1 MDNRFIVCHNRD
13 EILSRKT
20 IRTSWWKNSHKRKK
34 NDDDDDADDA
44 DDADEDDNNSKNN
57 NNTNT
62 NNFEIFA
69 PLDLI
74 SGGTWFGFEKTTGRC
89 AFLTNIREKD
99 DLINNHNKNDDNV
112 DAEDGNLDVNNS
124 TAVQKLTSRGELVI
138 NYLKSDPTLSAIDY
152 LKNEFCSLSSTSSD
166 YNNSNNNSNNN
177 NSNSNNKLYAGFN
190 LILFSG
196 QDLAYYSN
204 RLPKQLHHDNNN
216 PISLSMGISYGLS
229 NSVLNRPFVK
239 VSKGLM
245 TFQLFCREKKDHN
258 YKYNEDERLQ
268 QLIMLEGFKCLMQR
282 KQQYYEKDE
291 DLPRTGYPIEF
302 ERNCSS
308 ICVPVV
314 NDYGTRTMIR
324 FILEPPQ
331 ELDDDN
337 KEGRRRRQQ
346 KIQLIETDLD
356 PTTLQ
361 WNETHHI
368 CHRID

>member
-44 DDADEDDNNSKNN
+44 DEDDNNSKNN

-69 PLDLI
+69 PCDLI

-99 DLINNHNKNDDNV
+99 D
-112 DAEDGNLDVNNS
+112 LDVNNS

-258 YKYNEDERLQ
+258 DKYNNNNKKKKKNNNNNQHYEDERLQ

-291 DLPRTGYPIEF
+291 DLPITGYPIEF